1 MSSSESD
8 LRRGLAVLDQYREQI
23 EGLGQQQEI
32 IRVSLEEHLRAR
44 ETLTRLKAAG
54 KDSEVLVPLGANAF
68 AVASVR
74 ETEKAYVGIGSD
86 LIVYDDVE
94 RQLARLEVRIN
105 QITEAANAVG
115 QRLAEMQ
122 QRAEVQGAAVQNLY
136 DRLQAPAAPGRK
148 K

>member
-23 EGLGQQQEI
+23 EALGQQQEI
-32 IRVSLEEHLRAR
+32 IRASLEEHLRAR
-44 ETLTRLKAAG
+44 ETITRLKEAR
-54 KDSEVLVPLGANAF
+54 KDTEVLVPLGANAF

-74 ETEKAYVGIGSD
+74 DTDKAYVGIGSD
-86 LIVYDDVE
+86 LIVYDDIE

-105 QITEAANAVG
+105 QITDAANAVG
-115 QRLAEMQ
+115 QRLGEMQ
-122 QRAEVQGAAVQNLY
+122 QRAEAQGAAVQNLY
-136 DRLQAPAAPGRK
+136 DRLQAPAATGRK

>member
-8 LRRGLAVLDQYREQI
+8 LRRGLAVLDQFREQI
-23 EGLGQQQEI
+23 EALGQQQEI

-44 ETLTRLKAAG
+44 ETLTRLKEAP
-54 KDSEVLVPLGANAF
+54 KDTEVLVPLGANAF

-86 LIVYDDVE
+86 LIVYDDID
-94 RQLARLEVRIN
+94 RQLARLEGRLN
-105 QITEAANAVG
+105 QITDAANAVG
-115 QRLAEMQ
+115 QRLVEMQ

-136 DRLQAPAAPGRK
+136 DKLQVPPAPGRK